1 MHAQSRQLHPT
12 GSSELDFGF
21 PPSEC
26 RVSQK
31 KLLFLHYLVNL
42 DQGALDSEV
51 FTIQRYYNLPGL
63 VKEGRK
69 LLKYFNLP
77 NIIDME
83 ATITQLQWKHKVRGA
98 IISKY
103 EDILESEMSR
113 YSNPKEGLK

>member
-1 MHAQSRQLHPT
+1 M
-12 GSSELDFGF
+12 SEF
-21 PPSEC
+21 

-31 KLLFLHYLVNL
+31 KLFFLHHLVNI
-42 DQGALDSEV
+42 DQDALASEV
-51 FTIQRYYNLPGL
+51 FSIQRDYNLPGL
-63 VKEGRK
+63 VKEGK
-69 LLKYFNLP
+69 ELLQYFNLP

-83 ATITQLQWKHKVRGA
+83 ATITQLQWKHKVRA